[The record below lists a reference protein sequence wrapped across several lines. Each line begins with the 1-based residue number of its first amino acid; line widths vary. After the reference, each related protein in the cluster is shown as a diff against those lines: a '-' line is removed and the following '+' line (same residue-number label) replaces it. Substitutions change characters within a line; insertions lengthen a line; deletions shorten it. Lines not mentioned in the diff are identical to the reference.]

1 MVNWDNADL
10 DLKIGKM
17 DANLPGRLECFCSW
31 EYKTSCHPL
40 TLDMDSLDVRVCRI
54 LKMLVIFTDLLYHQG
69 KSSES
74 ITLHDDDEALSY
86 AVWVQDW
93 KLPAATNIP
102 DMNTHVTIY
111 GREKHTVVQPGDDV
125 QEKGRKDSHK

>member
-1 MVNWDNADL
+1 
-10 DLKIGKM
+10 
-17 DANLPGRLECFCSW
+17 
-31 EYKTSCHPL
+31 
-40 TLDMDSLDVRVCRI
+40 
-54 LKMLVIFTDLLYHQG
+54 MLLLLGIQDLLPSDDTGHRLVGCKSLAHFEDAGDFHLPLFITHQG

-93 KLPAATNIP
+93 KLPASTNIP

-111 GREKHTVVQPGDDV
+111 DPKKHIVVRPGDDV
-125 QEKGRKDSHK
+125 QERGRKDSHK